1 MKSVAPKCN
10 DGPHCPICGQLS
22 TVDFIPLALGR
33 ARARC
38 QEFSNISFIKWDLKD
53 DPAPGTFDLIDY
65 GRIHNFGGRRDIR
78 RACGQISE
86 RSRRGRVSLCLL
98 YGDYLGE
105 TR

>member
-1 MKSVAPKCN
+1 MTVRIARSADSSRP
-10 DGPHCPICGQLS
+10 S
-22 TVDFIPLALGR
+22 TSSHLLLGR